1 MSHMVIYRTADGQ
14 PGYHQTEALEDAVSY
29 VERLRNGDGVDHA
42 RIFRMEEVAFDFKPY
57 FRVEVGGE
65 AASAMP
71 APAAPP
77 VAPAPEPAPLLA
89 PFSAPA
95 PAPAAP
101 VAGGPAEGGGWM
113 DLPLMDEP
121 AAEVPAAP
129 EPPLLG
135 EHFGASEPFGAPE
148 PVAEAPSFGE
158 PEPAT
163 PVFETIPPP
172 PPPPPSLEDESVGTT
187 NGMGA
192 RRGLFG
198 R

>member
-42 RIFRMEEVAFDFKPY
+42 RIFRMEEVSFDFKPY

-65 AASAMP
+65 PAAAP
-71 APAAPP
+71 APAAAAP
-77 VAPAPEPAPLLA
+77 VVPAPEPAPLMA

-121 AAEVPAAP
+121 AEASAAP
-129 EPPLLG
+129 EPLLG
-135 EHFGASEPFGAPE
+135 EHFGASEAFGAPE
-148 PVAEAPSFGE
+148 PMAEAPSFGE

-172 PPPPPSLEDESVGTT
+172 PPPPPSLDDESVGTS

>member
-65 AASAMP
+65 PAAAP
-71 APAAPP
+71 APAAP
-77 VAPAPEPAPLLA
+77 VVSAPEPAPLMA
-89 PFSAPA
+89 PFSAPEPA

-121 AAEVPAAP
+121 ADAPAAP
-129 EPPLLG
+129 EPLLG
-135 EHFGASEPFGAPE
+135 EHFGASEAFSTPE
-148 PVAEAPSFGE
+148 PMAEAPSFGE

-172 PPPPPSLEDESVGTT
+172 PPPPPSLDDESVGTT